1 MLHSGGVGLLR
12 REKGSRG
19 FLHFGRE
26 VHVYVYL
33 SCLGLICLLWCL
45 GMALGIVHGFLHA
58 FHEFLKVLGK
68 QEYLVL
74 LVTHMRVLLVIGDH
88 FLAFRDAQILLSPSV
103 LLDIHIVD
111 SLASFYRS

>member
-1 MLHSGGVGLLR
+1 MLHSGGVGLLC
-12 REKGSRG
+12 REKGNRG

-33 SCLGLICLLWCL
+33 SCLSLICLLWCL

-74 LVTHMRVLLVIGDH
+74 LTCGFSSSLETI
-88 FLAFRDAQILLSPSV
+88 FLLSVMLRYFSPR
-103 LLDIHIVD
+103 LF
-111 SLASFYRS
+111 SLTST